1 MPTGI
6 CFALSALRCPPSAFI
21 IYALSFVLSGVNMSN
36 APFKMICVQMLLAAF
51 YLLAFSRGT
60 HAQSSA
66 DARALARLKWMRQ
79 KEGNLWNVNP
89 DEGAFLRGLAEKVHA
104 KEALEI
110 GTSNGYSSIW
120 IGMGLRQQ
128 RSHLLTMEIDEG
140 RAKLAQANF
149 RAAGLDSVITL
160 KLGDALE
167 EVPKLRGPY
176 DFVFIDAWKQ
186 DYVKYLDMVIPIVR
200 PGGVIVAHNVTN
212 LKEEL
217 TDFIRAVQTNPQL
230 RTTIENPGPGGF
242 SISYKLPSK

>member
-1 MPTGI
+1 
-6 CFALSALRCPPSAFI
+6 
-21 IYALSFVLSGVNMSN
+21 MSN
-36 APFKMICVQMLLAAF
+36 APFKIMCVHILLAAF
-51 YLLAFSRGT
+51 YLFAFSKST
-60 HAQSSA
+60 PAQGSA
-66 DARALARLKWMRQ
+66 DTRALERLKWMRQ
-79 KEGNLWNVNP
+79 NEGNLWNVNP
-89 DEGAFLRGLAEKVHA
+89 DEGAFLHDLAEKVHA
-104 KEALEI
+104 KEGLEI

-128 RSHLLTMEIDEG
+128 RGHLLTMEIDEG

-160 KLGDALE
+160 KLGDALRE
-167 EVPKLRGPY
+167 IPKLRGPY

-186 DYVKYLDMVIPIVR
+186 DYVKYLDMVIPMVR
-200 PGGVIVAHNVTN
+200 PGGVITAHNVTD

-242 SISYKLPSK
+242 SVSYKLPAK

>member
-1 MPTGI
+1 M
-6 CFALSALRCPPSAFI
+6 
-21 IYALSFVLSGVNMSN
+21 
-36 APFKMICVQMLLAAF
+36 K
-51 YLLAFSRGT
+51 
-60 HAQSSA
+60 
-66 DARALARLKWMRQ
+66 ARFCATWQRR
-79 KEGNLWNVNP
+79 
-89 DEGAFLRGLAEKVHA
+89 VHA
-104 KEALEI
+104 KEGLEI

-120 IGMGLRQQ
+120 IGMGLRKQ
-128 RSHLLTMEIDEG
+128 RGHLLTLEIDEG

-160 KLGDALE
+160 KLGDALR

-212 LKEEL
+212 LKDEL
-217 TDFIRAVQTNPQL
+217 ADFIKAVQTNPQL

-242 SISYKLPSK
+242 SVSYKLPAK

>member
-1 MPTGI
+1 MPN
-6 CFALSALRCPPSAFI
+6 ALFNILCIQVPLVVTCLF
-21 IYALSFVLSGVNMSN
+21 
-36 APFKMICVQMLLAAF
+36 
-51 YLLAFSRGT
+51 AFSN
-60 HAQSSA
+60 SA
-66 DARALARLKWMRQ
+66 PTQNAADGRALERLKWMRQ
-79 KEGNLWNVNP
+79 NQGNLWNVSQ
-89 DEGAFLRGLAEKVHA
+89 DEGAYLRDLAERVHA

-120 IGMGLRQQ
+120 IGMGVRKEGG
-128 RSHLLTMEIDEG
+128 HLLTLEIDEG

-160 KLGDALE
+160 KLGDALK

-200 PGGVIVAHNVTN
+200 PGGMIVAHNVTD

-217 TDFIRAVQTNPQL
+217 TDFLRAVQTNPQL
-230 RTTIENPGPGGF
+230 KTTIENPGPGGF
-242 SISYKLPSK
+242 SVSYKLAGK

>member
-1 MPTGI
+1 
-6 CFALSALRCPPSAFI
+6 
-21 IYALSFVLSGVNMSN
+21 MSN
-36 APFKMICVQMLLAAF
+36 APLKIICVQLLLAAF
-51 YLLAFSRGT
+51 YLFAFSKST
-60 HAQSSA
+60 PAQGSA
-66 DARALARLKWMRQ
+66 DTRALERLKWMRQ
-79 KEGNLWNVNP
+79 NEGNLWNVNP
-89 DEGAFLRGLAEKVHA
+89 DEGAFLHDLAEKVHA
-104 KEALEI
+104 KEGLEI

-128 RSHLLTMEIDEG
+128 RGHLLTMEIDEG

-160 KLGDALE
+160 KLGDALRE
-167 EVPKLRGPY
+167 IPKLRGPY

-186 DYVKYLDMVIPIVR
+186 DYVKYLDMVIPMVR
-200 PGGVIVAHNVTN
+200 PGGVITAHNVTD

-242 SISYKLPSK
+242 SVSYKLPAK

>member
-1 MPTGI
+1 M
-6 CFALSALRCPPSAFI
+6 
-21 IYALSFVLSGVNMSN
+21 
-36 APFKMICVQMLLAAF
+36 
-51 YLLAFSRGT
+51 
-60 HAQSSA
+60 SSA
-66 DARALARLKWMRQ
+66 TTKLICIQILMVLFSLLVSSKSLRAQNAADGRALERLKWMRQ
-79 KEGNLWNVNP
+79 NEGNLWNVNP
-89 DEGAFLRGLAEKVHA
+89 EEGTFLRSLAEKVHA

-120 IGMGLRQQ
+120 IGMGLRKEGG
-128 RSHLLTMEIDEG
+128 HLLTLEIDEG

-160 KLGDALE
+160 KLGDALK

-200 PGGVIVAHNVTN
+200 PGGVIVAHNVTD

-217 TDFIRAVQTNPQL
+217 TDFIHAVETNPQL
-230 RTTIENPGPGGF
+230 RTNIENPGPGGF
-242 SISYKLPSK
+242 SVSYKR